1 MTIGDIICHKSL
13 YNQPVLSIKI
23 YSHYFKNLVKD
34 KHSKKIRLYLFNT
47 DNIYYVRYKSKKKWL
62 CLEFKDMGSV
72 INYVISLYNTVAS
85 KSYNRTSNILF
96 SIISINSNLKKRG
109 TILSDLCDSI
119 TPEHNNVTEVIKQK
133 LKLYFNIINS
143 LQLRGN
149 FPL

>member
-1 MTIGDIICHKSL
+1 
-13 YNQPVLSIKI
+13 
-23 YSHYFKNLVKD
+23 
-34 KHSKKIRLYLFNT
+34 
-47 DNIYYVRYKSKKKWL
+47 
-62 CLEFKDMGSV
+62 MGSV

-143 LQLRGN
+143 LELRGK